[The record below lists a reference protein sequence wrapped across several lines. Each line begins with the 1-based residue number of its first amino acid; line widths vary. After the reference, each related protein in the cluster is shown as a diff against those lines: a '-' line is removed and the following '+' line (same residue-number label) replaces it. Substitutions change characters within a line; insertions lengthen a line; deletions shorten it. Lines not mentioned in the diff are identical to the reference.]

1 MTGLLIKNI
10 AFEPGFDDLV
20 DEFPLWEAGN
30 TYGFPE
36 GPLFLPQ
43 GFMIFSDITHERI
56 VRYAPPFWNGVL
68 RENSGGANGNT
79 LDTEGRLI
87 SCENHLKRLTRTE
100 PDGTIT
106 VLADAF
112 DGRPLNAPNDVVVR
126 SDGAI
131 FFTDPIFMGDY
142 EEVLAPSLMTQKAC
156 RVLRLD
162 VDGTL
167 SPVTEEVSKPNG
179 LAFSPDES
187 VLYVVNSAEQN
198 VAALD
203 VDADG
208 NLSNYRIWLD
218 MEHRLE
224 GPGDGMKIDT
234 LGNGYV
240 TGPGGVWVCD
250 SNGKPLGIIR
260 TPGVTTNC
268 AFYGYDSKLLF
279 ITGTIGT
286 YVIRLK
292 VPGISVYD
300 RGPTDGL
307 AWVTQPA

>member
-1 MTGLLIKNI
+1 MTSLQVKNI
-10 AFEPGFDDLV
+10 VFEAGFDDLV
-20 DEFPLWEAGN
+20 DEYPLWEAGN

-36 GPLFLPQ
+36 GPLFFPQ
-43 GFMIFSDITHERI
+43 GFMVFSDISHEQI
-56 VRYAPPFWNGVL
+56 IRYCPPFWNGVL

-79 LDTEGRLI
+79 LDIEGRLV
-87 SCENHLKRLTRTE
+87 SCEGNFKRLTRTE

-106 VLADAF
+106 VLADSY
-112 DGRPLNAPNDVVVR
+112 DGKPLNAPNDVVVR
-126 SDGAI
+126 SDGTI

-142 EEVLAPSLMTQKAC
+142 EKVLAQSLMTQTAN
-156 RVLRLD
+156 RVFRLD
-162 VDGTL
+162 PDGALT
-167 SPVTEEVSKPNG
+167 PVTEEVSKPNG

-187 VLYVVNSAEQN
+187 VLYVVNSEEHN
-198 VAALD
+198 VAAFD
-203 VDADG
+203 VDAAG
-208 NLSNYRIWLD
+208 ALSNYRIWLD

-250 SNGKPLGIIR
+250 PEGTALGIIR
-260 TPGVTTNC
+260 TPGTTTNC
-268 AFYGYDSKLLF
+268 AFYGFDSKLLF
-279 ITGTIGT
+279 ITATTGT

-300 RGPTDGL
+300 RGPAGGL
-307 AWVTQPA
+307 AWVG

>member
-10 AFEPGFDDLV
+10 GFEPGFDDLV
-20 DEFPLWEAGN
+20 DEFPLWEAGS

-43 GFMIFSDITHERI
+43 GFMIFSDVMHERI

-87 SCENHLKRLTRTE
+87 SCEGNFKRLTRTE

-106 VLADAF
+106 VLADSF
-112 DGRPLNAPNDVVVR
+112 DGKPLNAPNDVVVR

-142 EEVLAPSLMTQKAC
+142 EEVLAPSLMTQKAS
-156 RVLRLD
+156 RVFRLD
-162 VDGTL
+162 TDGTL

-203 VDADG
+203 VDAG
-208 NLSNYRIWLD
+208 GKLSNYRIWLD

-279 ITGTIGT
+279 ITGTLGT

-300 RGPTDGL
+300 RGPVDGL
-307 AWVTQPA
+307 AWVTRPD